1 MVELKKTCNHPYL
14 FENAEDMNSADLLG
28 NLIRSSGKL
37 ILLDKLLV
45 KLKERGH
52 RVLIFSQMVRMLDI
66 LADCIIFIIIFYF
79 IIIFDWEDMRA
90 RGFQMQ
96 RLDGSMG
103 REKRQQAMDHFNAD
117 SSSDFCFLLSTRA
130 GGLGINVSTLHKNYT
145 IRFK

>member
-14 FENAEDMNSADLLG
+14 FENAEDMHATDLLG

-66 LADCIIFIIIFYF
+66 LADCI
-79 IIIFDWEDMRA
+79 
-90 RGFQMQ
+90 
-96 RLDGSMG
+96 LP
-103 REKRQQAMDHFNAD
+103 
-117 SSSDFCFLLSTRA
+117 
-130 GGLGINVSTLHKNYT
+130 
-145 IRFK
+145 

>member
-14 FENAEDMNSADLLG
+14 FENAEDMNSSDLLG

-37 ILLDKLLV
+37 ILLDKLLL

-66 LADCIIFIIIFYF
+66 LADCIFGHRANLNVTFIALISA
-79 IIIFDWEDMRA
+79 DMRA
-90 RGFQMQ
+90 RGFQTQ
-96 RLDGSMG
+96 RLDGSMS

-117 SSSDFCFLLSTRA
+117 ASSDFCFLLSTRA
-130 GGLGINVSTLHKNYT
+130 GGLGINVSKNN
-145 IRFK
+145 